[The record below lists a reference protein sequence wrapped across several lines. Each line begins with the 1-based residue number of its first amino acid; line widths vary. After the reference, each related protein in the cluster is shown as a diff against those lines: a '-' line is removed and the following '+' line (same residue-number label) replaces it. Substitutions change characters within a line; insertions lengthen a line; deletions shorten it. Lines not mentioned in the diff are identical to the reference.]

1 MTPSEMNAFNDLL
14 DDQQHQVIAQA
25 MRNENISWQIAL
37 AALYPQFKDTAFLS
51 KLIQQYKHG
60 LDKQPATSNKRKSNE
75 VTSSDKDNV
84 AAATNKSTN
93 NSKVRCRV
101 FKDAAM
107 MNHFNDYPE
116 TETYNKHIWQEATG
130 GEHRDLN
137 VNNITDNSKKNT
149 EETHPL
155 LARSATKN
163 GSISTTEPCSTTPLK
178 LSTL

>member
-1 MTPSEMNAFNDLL
+1 MCMGQEKMPWTTVLAHIFPEFKNKQYLSYLNRSY
-14 DDQQHQVIAQA
+14 QQGTGDKIT
-25 MRNENISWQIAL
+25 L
-37 AALYPQFKDTAFLS
+37 P
-51 KLIQQYKHG
+51 YKN
-60 LDKQPATSNKRKSNE
+60 PATSNKRKSNE

-163 GSISTTEPCSTTPLK
+163 GSILTTEPCLTTPFK
-178 LSTL
+178 LCTL